1 MIVMASRAMRV
12 LHLMTKGKTME
23 TMTAAVIKGNKR
35 IAYLV
40 RRQEGFWL
48 HLVSQCAVSTVFL
61 TASRLR
67 RVRLVVRTQPS
78 QGWYTGSTPVRAAII
93 LKQVR
98 ALNDPLII
106 EAI

>member
-1 MIVMASRAMRV
+1 MTVAVMVGNRRASIQLPYQNNFSPASCHRGV
-12 LHLMTKGKTME
+12 G
-23 TMTAAVIKGNKR
+23 
-35 IAYLV
+35 
-40 RRQEGFWL
+40 
-48 HLVSQCAVSTVFL
+48 TVFL
-61 TASRLR
+61 IAFRLR

-106 EAI
+106 EAINLFNAEVRDVI